1 MQSPIIVTGAPR
13 SGKSV
18 VSRLLTRE
26 PGFQWV
32 REPLMIWDMDLG
44 TREDD
49 CRSADEATPELS
61 ERIRNACRA
70 LLEQPENRYVD
81 DLSYHSL
88 RIPFLHAVLS
98 NAKIIHVVRSPEQ
111 AIPEMLYG
119 WTNRD
124 SVGKAFARR
133 RKSIRLQGLPRMAL
147 RFLRNYISSRVK
159 GSRQTWGPRVPGL
172 VEFVACH
179 PPAEVSAFQWKSMIN
194 IAMDDL
200 ATIPRDQHLHVQF
213 DALLEDPEGQA
224 LRMGEFCGV
233 ENPQKFAEEAKT
245 FIDPDFQFEKKVYPT
260 DAEWATI
267 QPMIEAVRERI
278 VSET

>member
-13 SGKSV
+13 SGKSL

-26 PGFQWV
+26 PEFQWV

-49 CRSADEATPELS
+49 CRSAEEATPDLCK
-61 ERIRNACRA
+61 RIQEACRT
-70 LLEQPENRYVD
+70 LLEDSQNIYVD
-81 DLSYHSL
+81 DLSYHAL
-88 RIPFLHAVLS
+88 RIPFLHAVMP
-98 NAKIIHVVRSPEQ
+98 NAKIIHVVRNPEH

-124 SVGKAFARR
+124 SVSKAFARR
-133 RKSIRLQGLPRMAL
+133 RKSIRLQGLPRMAI

-172 VEFVACH
+172 SDFIASHE
-179 PPAEVSAFQWKSMIN
+179 PAEVSAFQWKCMVD

-200 ATIPRDQHLHVQF
+200 RAIPRDNWIQF
-213 DALLEDPEGQA
+213 QFESILEDPEGQA
-224 LRMGEFCGV
+224 LRIGNFCGV
-233 ENPQKFAEEAKT
+233 KNPKKFAEEAKN

-260 DAEWATI
+260 DAEWTTI
-267 QPMIEAVRERI
+267 QPMIEAARKRI
-278 VSET
+278 APEA